1 MGTKRITCKFC
12 GEYIKSYDLYVS
24 HIESSHSESIPQD
37 MTAWR
42 FVYYL
47 KTGKTHGS
55 CIICKNDTEWN
66 EKTHKYH
73 RFCNNPKCKEKYV
86 ETFQNRMIG
95 KYGKVN
101 LLNDPEQ
108 QKKMLANRKIS
119 GVYTWRDYVHET
131 PYTGTYELSFLKF
144 LDEIM
149 EFNPEDVI
157 GPSPHTYYY
166 IYEGQKHFYIP
177 DFFIPSLNLEIEIKE
192 GTNNHPKIQ
201 AVDKVKERLKDEVMK
216 SNSNSFNYI
225 KIIEKNN
232 FRFIEF
238 LDEAKKRFLNGDKRP
253 IVMCESVEDNLFD
266 DLITENKIINDKD
279 IYYNKDK
286 FDSGEINLCFITG
299 LSGSGKT
306 TMGKTMQSGNIEVYE
321 LDDIISNWNFSDANL
336 KEYGSLVYSFFKG
349 PGKMYRYTSYDEW
362 MNDSKWD
369 NPTNPYANSY
379 EAMIIKDFIKYAKLY
394 ANSHKNIKF
403 VLEGVWVFYFIDP
416 KELDNCSVYIKGTSV
431 LISFIRSAKRDC
443 QDANSNME
451 KFGSFIKMVTSI
463 GRIKGYLSNE
473 KRLLRF
479 YEYFAS
485 KVINESLIN
494 ESLEDV
500 SGIIFGKR
508 KLFQDEYIT
517 LYHGT
522 DLKDLK
528 RVVPNSYNMGLK
540 NAKPKMSSFWFNN
553 IEYAISFAT
562 MTFIETNLN
571 MATLLDNDMKV
582 LVRNE
587 YKTKI
592 ISAIRGNKS
601 YVYEKTIESSYV
613 GYGHE
618 GIFPEYTLDIPV
630 KPDHCY
636 IINDVHMMNTIKF
649 VSEDYIKSTID
660 KYKNGKMIFNSNVLQ
675 QKIDKL
681 LYYKNDNNRASKI
694 KKAKAYKSSFDDI
707 VAFNKMLNEYEYII
721 PNKGNIITRVTL
733 ESWNKYYL
741 LTPSEFEK
749 YHGGICWDYVVYETF
764 YFKKYFSGVKFETYF
779 QVVDDGKNYPS
790 HTFLIF
796 EYNNKYYWFESSW
809 KPEAGI
815 YGFNTKNDAINYA
828 MNKLK
833 LDDDYNRYICIYNA
847 LDKKMFGMNCD
858 QYMNYMWDKVKPYKY
873 SGIIKNPVISIKNKI
888 QLPITESVED
898 NLFDELITENIGDK
912 YIRITYNGNGIYQE
926 FKENVSFNVWKEF
939 KNSNATKWL
948 PIPPAYEGNYKSY
961 FTIKGYKMFMK
972 ETYPFIIK
980 YLDKNK
986 IKVEEIH
993 FNDSPNVVYKDEFQI
1008 VVDGNSDIITE
1019 SNKSHL
1025 YHISNRQNIK
1035 TINPSIPNNFM
1046 TKNNYEEN
1054 KTKRVCFA
1062 PSIEQCLMGLSR
1074 NCEGEEFYVYIPVKH
1089 YKTYSPNIKDLPD
1102 SGITGEIWI
1111 KEPVDVI
1118 CLGKIKVLDTN
1129 KSPGKL
1135 YTYGN
1140 GKTAELYAFDYKW
1153 IERYKQKESQER
1165 TKNYIRDE
1173 QKVVTESVDDVTN
1186 KPIIKTKN
1194 TYMIKNDKGTIISKL
1209 SYYEY
1214 KVKNFD
1220 WILMANLGT
1229 NPEYRGRGLAT
1240 KLINELYS
1248 DITKNTNKG
1257 LYLFVKSDNRTAIR
1271 LYTKLNFKKVKNY
1284 TLKDGEYIIMAKGNA
1299 DMSQFDKMNFS

>member
-12 GEYIKSYDLYVS
+12 GEYMKSYDSYVS

-55 CIICKNDTEWN
+55 CIICKNETEWN

-119 GVYTWRDYVHET
+119 GVYIWRDHVHET

-157 GPSPHTYYY
+157 GPSPHTYFY

-266 DLITENKIINDKD
+266 
-279 IYYNKDK
+279 
-286 FDSGEINLCFITG
+286 
-299 LSGSGKT
+299 
-306 TMGKTMQSGNIEVYE
+306 
-321 LDDIISNWNFSDANL
+321 
-336 KEYGSLVYSFFKG
+336 
-349 PGKMYRYTSYDEW
+349 
-362 MNDSKWD
+362 
-369 NPTNPYANSY
+369 
-379 EAMIIKDFIKYAKLY
+379 
-394 ANSHKNIKF
+394 
-403 VLEGVWVFYFIDP
+403 
-416 KELDNCSVYIKGTSV
+416 
-431 LISFIRSAKRDC
+431 
-443 QDANSNME
+443 
-451 KFGSFIKMVTSI
+451 
-463 GRIKGYLSNE
+463 
-473 KRLLRF
+473 
-479 YEYFAS
+479 
-485 KVINESLIN
+485 
-494 ESLEDV
+494 
-500 SGIIFGKR
+500 
-508 KLFQDEYIT
+508 
-517 LYHGT
+517 
-522 DLKDLK
+522 
-528 RVVPNSYNMGLK
+528 
-540 NAKPKMSSFWFNN
+540 
-553 IEYAISFAT
+553 
-562 MTFIETNLN
+562 
-571 MATLLDNDMKV
+571 
-582 LVRNE
+582 
-587 YKTKI
+587 
-592 ISAIRGNKS
+592 
-601 YVYEKTIESSYV
+601 
-613 GYGHE
+613 
-618 GIFPEYTLDIPV
+618 
-630 KPDHCY
+630 
-636 IINDVHMMNTIKF
+636 
-649 VSEDYIKSTID
+649 
-660 KYKNGKMIFNSNVLQ
+660 
-675 QKIDKL
+675 
-681 LYYKNDNNRASKI
+681 
-694 KKAKAYKSSFDDI
+694 
-707 VAFNKMLNEYEYII
+707 
-721 PNKGNIITRVTL
+721 
-733 ESWNKYYL
+733 
-741 LTPSEFEK
+741 
-749 YHGGICWDYVVYETF
+749 
-764 YFKKYFSGVKFETYF
+764 
-779 QVVDDGKNYPS
+779 
-790 HTFLIF
+790 
-796 EYNNKYYWFESSW
+796 
-809 KPEAGI
+809 
-815 YGFNTKNDAINYA
+815 
-828 MNKLK
+828 
-833 LDDDYNRYICIYNA
+833 
-847 LDKKMFGMNCD
+847 
-858 QYMNYMWDKVKPYKY
+858 
-873 SGIIKNPVISIKNKI
+873 
-888 QLPITESVED
+888 
-898 NLFDELITENIGDK
+898 ELITENIGDK

-948 PIPPAYEGNYKSY
+948 PIPPIYEGNYKSY

-1019 SNKSHL
+1019 NKIINDKDIYYNKDKFDSGEINLCFITGHSGSGKSTMGRDMESDRIEHYDLDDVISNWNFSDSNLKEYGDLIYSFFRGFGKKYRYTSRKDWDNDPTWDNKNPYKDAYEISIIKDFIKYTKYYVNSHKNIKFVIEGVWIFHFIEPKEIDNYAVYIKGTSQTISSIRAAKRDSEGYNKFKKSIDFTKQITSPGRTKKYIHDEQKVVKFRNYFKDKIKKQKIITETVEDNLFDELITENNKFHL

-1062 PSIEQCLMGLSR
+1062 PSIDQCLMGLSR
-1074 NCEGEEFYVYIPVKH
+1074 NCEGEEFYIYTPTKD
-1089 YKTYSPNIKDLPD
+1089 YKTYSPNIKDVPD

-1140 GKTAELYAFDYKW
+1140 GQTAELYAFDYKW
-1153 IERYKQKESQER
+1153 IEKYKQKESPER

-1209 SYYEY
+1209 NYYEY

-1220 WILMANLGT
+1220 WILMADLDT
-1229 NPEYRGRGLAT
+1229 KPDYRGRGLAT

-1284 TLKDGEYIIMAKGNA
+1284 TLEDGEYIIMAKGNA

>member
-12 GEYIKSYDLYVS
+12 GEYMKSYDLYVS
-24 HIESSHSESIPQD
+24 HIESSHSEFIPQD

-119 GVYTWRDYVHET
+119 GVYTWRDHVHET

-279 IYYNKDK
+279 IYYN
-286 FDSGEINLCFITG
+286 
-299 LSGSGKT
+299 
-306 TMGKTMQSGNIEVYE
+306 
-321 LDDIISNWNFSDANL
+321 
-336 KEYGSLVYSFFKG
+336 
-349 PGKMYRYTSYDEW
+349 
-362 MNDSKWD
+362 
-369 NPTNPYANSY
+369 
-379 EAMIIKDFIKYAKLY
+379 
-394 ANSHKNIKF
+394 
-403 VLEGVWVFYFIDP
+403 
-416 KELDNCSVYIKGTSV
+416 
-431 LISFIRSAKRDC
+431 
-443 QDANSNME
+443 
-451 KFGSFIKMVTSI
+451 
-463 GRIKGYLSNE
+463 
-473 KRLLRF
+473 
-479 YEYFAS
+479 
-485 KVINESLIN
+485 
-494 ESLEDV
+494 
-500 SGIIFGKR
+500 
-508 KLFQDEYIT
+508 
-517 LYHGT
+517 
-522 DLKDLK
+522 
-528 RVVPNSYNMGLK
+528 
-540 NAKPKMSSFWFNN
+540 
-553 IEYAISFAT
+553 
-562 MTFIETNLN
+562 
-571 MATLLDNDMKV
+571 
-582 LVRNE
+582 
-587 YKTKI
+587 
-592 ISAIRGNKS
+592 
-601 YVYEKTIESSYV
+601 
-613 GYGHE
+613 
-618 GIFPEYTLDIPV
+618 
-630 KPDHCY
+630 
-636 IINDVHMMNTIKF
+636 
-649 VSEDYIKSTID
+649 
-660 KYKNGKMIFNSNVLQ
+660 
-675 QKIDKL
+675 
-681 LYYKNDNNRASKI
+681 
-694 KKAKAYKSSFDDI
+694 FDDI
-707 VAFNKMLNEYEYII
+707 VAFNNMLNEYEYII

-749 YHGGICWDYVVYETF
+749 YHGGICWDYVAYETF

-828 MNKLK
+828 MDKLK
-833 LDDDYNRYICIYNA
+833 LDDEYNRYICIYNA

-898 NLFDELITENIGDK
+898 NLFDELITEN
-912 YIRITYNGNGIYQE
+912 
-926 FKENVSFNVWKEF
+926 
-939 KNSNATKWL
+939 
-948 PIPPAYEGNYKSY
+948 
-961 FTIKGYKMFMK
+961 
-972 ETYPFIIK
+972 
-980 YLDKNK
+980 NK
-986 IKVEEIH
+986 
-993 FNDSPNVVYKDEFQI
+993 F
-1008 VVDGNSDIITE
+1008 
-1019 SNKSHL
+1019 HL

-1062 PSIEQCLMGLSR
+1062 PSIDQCLMGLSR

-1089 YKTYSPNIKDLPD
+1089 YKTYSPNIKDVPD

-1153 IERYKQKESQER
+1153 IERYKQKESPER

-1220 WILMANLGT
+1220 WILIANLAT

>member
-12 GEYIKSYDLYVS
+12 GEYMKSYDLYVS

-55 CIICKNDTEWN
+55 CIICKKDTEWN

-86 ETFQNRMIG
+86 ETFRNRMIG

-119 GVYTWRDYVHET
+119 GVYTWRDHVHET

-144 LDEIM
+144 LDEVL

-166 IYEGQKHFYIP
+166 IYEGKKHFYIP

-266 DLITENKIINDKD
+266 
-279 IYYNKDK
+279 
-286 FDSGEINLCFITG
+286 
-299 LSGSGKT
+299 
-306 TMGKTMQSGNIEVYE
+306 
-321 LDDIISNWNFSDANL
+321 
-336 KEYGSLVYSFFKG
+336 
-349 PGKMYRYTSYDEW
+349 
-362 MNDSKWD
+362 
-369 NPTNPYANSY
+369 
-379 EAMIIKDFIKYAKLY
+379 
-394 ANSHKNIKF
+394 
-403 VLEGVWVFYFIDP
+403 
-416 KELDNCSVYIKGTSV
+416 
-431 LISFIRSAKRDC
+431 
-443 QDANSNME
+443 
-451 KFGSFIKMVTSI
+451 
-463 GRIKGYLSNE
+463 
-473 KRLLRF
+473 
-479 YEYFAS
+479 
-485 KVINESLIN
+485 
-494 ESLEDV
+494 
-500 SGIIFGKR
+500 
-508 KLFQDEYIT
+508 
-517 LYHGT
+517 
-522 DLKDLK
+522 
-528 RVVPNSYNMGLK
+528 
-540 NAKPKMSSFWFNN
+540 
-553 IEYAISFAT
+553 
-562 MTFIETNLN
+562 
-571 MATLLDNDMKV
+571 
-582 LVRNE
+582 
-587 YKTKI
+587 
-592 ISAIRGNKS
+592 
-601 YVYEKTIESSYV
+601 
-613 GYGHE
+613 
-618 GIFPEYTLDIPV
+618 
-630 KPDHCY
+630 
-636 IINDVHMMNTIKF
+636 
-649 VSEDYIKSTID
+649 
-660 KYKNGKMIFNSNVLQ
+660 
-675 QKIDKL
+675 
-681 LYYKNDNNRASKI
+681 
-694 KKAKAYKSSFDDI
+694 
-707 VAFNKMLNEYEYII
+707 
-721 PNKGNIITRVTL
+721 
-733 ESWNKYYL
+733 
-741 LTPSEFEK
+741 
-749 YHGGICWDYVVYETF
+749 
-764 YFKKYFSGVKFETYF
+764 
-779 QVVDDGKNYPS
+779 
-790 HTFLIF
+790 
-796 EYNNKYYWFESSW
+796 
-809 KPEAGI
+809 
-815 YGFNTKNDAINYA
+815 
-828 MNKLK
+828 
-833 LDDDYNRYICIYNA
+833 
-847 LDKKMFGMNCD
+847 
-858 QYMNYMWDKVKPYKY
+858 
-873 SGIIKNPVISIKNKI
+873 
-888 QLPITESVED
+888 
-898 NLFDELITENIGDK
+898 ELITENIGDK

-948 PIPPAYEGNYKSY
+948 PIPPAYERNYKSY

-1074 NCEGEEFYVYIPVKH
+1074 NCEGEEFYVYTPIKD
-1089 YKTYSPNIKDLPD
+1089 YKTYSPNIKDVPD

-1118 CLGKIKVLDTN
+1118 CIGKIKVLDTN
-1129 KSPGKL
+1129 KTPGKL

-1140 GKTAELYAFDYKW
+1140 GQTAELYAFDYKW
-1153 IERYKQKESQER
+1153 IEKYK
-1165 TKNYIRDE
+1165 
-1173 QKVVTESVDDVTN
+1173 
-1186 KPIIKTKN
+1186 
-1194 TYMIKNDKGTIISKL
+1194 
-1209 SYYEY
+1209 
-1214 KVKNFD
+1214 
-1220 WILMANLGT
+1220 
-1229 NPEYRGRGLAT
+1229 
-1240 KLINELYS
+1240 
-1248 DITKNTNKG
+1248 
-1257 LYLFVKSDNRTAIR
+1257 
-1271 LYTKLNFKKVKNY
+1271 
-1284 TLKDGEYIIMAKGNA
+1284 
-1299 DMSQFDKMNFS
+1299 

>member
-12 GEYIKSYDLYVS
+12 GEYMKSYDSYVS

-37 MTAWR
+37 MTTWR

-55 CIICKNDTEWN
+55 CIICKKDTEWN

-86 ETFQNRMIG
+86 ETFRNRMIG

-119 GVYTWRDYVHET
+119 GVYTWRDHVHET

-144 LDEIM
+144 LDETL

-166 IYEGQKHFYIP
+166 IYEGKKHFYIP

-266 DLITENKIINDKD
+266 ELITENKIISVD
-279 IYYNKDK
+279 
-286 FDSGEINLCFITG
+286 
-299 LSGSGKT
+299 
-306 TMGKTMQSGNIEVYE
+306 
-321 LDDIISNWNFSDANL
+321 DDIEI
-336 KEYGSLVYSFFKG
+336 
-349 PGKMYRYTSYDEW
+349 
-362 MNDSKWD
+362 
-369 NPTNPYANSY
+369 
-379 EAMIIKDFIKYAKLY
+379 
-394 ANSHKNIKF
+394 
-403 VLEGVWVFYFIDP
+403 LEENVV
-416 KELDNCSVYIKGTSV
+416 
-431 LISFIRSAKRDC
+431 
-443 QDANSNME
+443 
-451 KFGSFIKMVTSI
+451 
-463 GRIKGYLSNE
+463 
-473 KRLLRF
+473 
-479 YEYFAS
+479 
-485 KVINESLIN
+485 N
-494 ESLEDV
+494 ESLEDI
-500 SGIIFGKR
+500 SGIFFNKR
-508 KLFQDEYIT
+508 KLLQDKYIT

-528 RVVPNSYNMGLK
+528 RVVPNSYNIGLK

-553 IEYAISFAT
+553 LEYAISFAT

-636 IINDVHMMNTIKF
+636 IINDVHMMDTIKF

-675 QKIDKL
+675 QKINKL

-707 VAFNKMLNEYEYII
+707 VAFNNMLNEYEYII

-749 YHGGICWDYVVYETF
+749 YHGGICWDYVAYETF

-828 MNKLK
+828 MDKLK
-833 LDDDYNRYICIYNA
+833 LDDEYNRYICIYNA

-888 QLPITESVED
+888 QLPITESV
-898 NLFDELITENIGDK
+898 
-912 YIRITYNGNGIYQE
+912 
-926 FKENVSFNVWKEF
+926 
-939 KNSNATKWL
+939 
-948 PIPPAYEGNYKSY
+948 
-961 FTIKGYKMFMK
+961 
-972 ETYPFIIK
+972 
-980 YLDKNK
+980 
-986 IKVEEIH
+986 
-993 FNDSPNVVYKDEFQI
+993 
-1008 VVDGNSDIITE
+1008 
-1019 SNKSHL
+1019 
-1025 YHISNRQNIK
+1025 
-1035 TINPSIPNNFM
+1035 
-1046 TKNNYEEN
+1046 
-1054 KTKRVCFA
+1054 
-1062 PSIEQCLMGLSR
+1062 
-1074 NCEGEEFYVYIPVKH
+1074 
-1089 YKTYSPNIKDLPD
+1089 
-1102 SGITGEIWI
+1102 
-1111 KEPVDVI
+1111 
-1118 CLGKIKVLDTN
+1118 
-1129 KSPGKL
+1129 
-1135 YTYGN
+1135 
-1140 GKTAELYAFDYKW
+1140 
-1153 IERYKQKESQER
+1153 
-1165 TKNYIRDE
+1165 
-1173 QKVVTESVDDVTN
+1173 DDVTN

-1220 WILMANLGT
+1220 WILMSDLDT
-1229 NPEYRGRGLAT
+1229 KPDYRGKGLAT

-1248 DITKNTNKG
+1248 DISKNTNKG
-1257 LYLFVKSDNRTAIR
+1257 LYLFVKSDNHVAIK

>member
-12 GEYIKSYDLYVS
+12 GEYMKSYDLYVS
-24 HIESSHSESIPQD
+24 HIESSHLESIPQD

-55 CIICKNDTEWN
+55 CIICKKDTEWN

-86 ETFQNRMIG
+86 ETFRNRMIG

-119 GVYTWRDYVHET
+119 GVYIWRDHVHET

-144 LDEIM
+144 LDEVL

-177 DFFIPSLNLEIEIKE
+177 DFCIPSLNLEIEIKE

-253 IVMCESVEDNLFD
+253 IVMCETVEDNLFD
-266 DLITENKIINDKD
+266 ELITENKIINDKD

-379 EAMIIKDFIKYAKLY
+379 DAMIIKDFIKYAKLY

-416 KELDNCSVYIKGTSV
+416 KELDNFAVYIKGTSV

-485 KVINESLIN
+485 KVINESL
-494 ESLEDV
+494 EDV

-508 KLFQDEYIT
+508 KLFQDE
-517 LYHGT
+517 
-522 DLKDLK
+522 
-528 RVVPNSYNMGLK
+528 
-540 NAKPKMSSFWFNN
+540 
-553 IEYAISFAT
+553 
-562 MTFIETNLN
+562 
-571 MATLLDNDMKV
+571 
-582 LVRNE
+582 
-587 YKTKI
+587 
-592 ISAIRGNKS
+592 
-601 YVYEKTIESSYV
+601 
-613 GYGHE
+613 
-618 GIFPEYTLDIPV
+618 
-630 KPDHCY
+630 
-636 IINDVHMMNTIKF
+636 
-649 VSEDYIKSTID
+649 
-660 KYKNGKMIFNSNVLQ
+660 
-675 QKIDKL
+675 
-681 LYYKNDNNRASKI
+681 
-694 KKAKAYKSSFDDI
+694 
-707 VAFNKMLNEYEYII
+707 
-721 PNKGNIITRVTL
+721 
-733 ESWNKYYL
+733 
-741 LTPSEFEK
+741 
-749 YHGGICWDYVVYETF
+749 
-764 YFKKYFSGVKFETYF
+764 
-779 QVVDDGKNYPS
+779 
-790 HTFLIF
+790 
-796 EYNNKYYWFESSW
+796 
-809 KPEAGI
+809 
-815 YGFNTKNDAINYA
+815 
-828 MNKLK
+828 
-833 LDDDYNRYICIYNA
+833 
-847 LDKKMFGMNCD
+847 
-858 QYMNYMWDKVKPYKY
+858 
-873 SGIIKNPVISIKNKI
+873 
-888 QLPITESVED
+888 
-898 NLFDELITENIGDK
+898 LITEN
-912 YIRITYNGNGIYQE
+912 
-926 FKENVSFNVWKEF
+926 
-939 KNSNATKWL
+939 
-948 PIPPAYEGNYKSY
+948 
-961 FTIKGYKMFMK
+961 
-972 ETYPFIIK
+972 
-980 YLDKNK
+980 NK
-986 IKVEEIH
+986 
-993 FNDSPNVVYKDEFQI
+993 F
-1008 VVDGNSDIITE
+1008 
-1019 SNKSHL
+1019 HL

-1062 PSIEQCLMGLSR
+1062 PSIDQCLMGLSR
-1074 NCEGEEFYVYIPVKH
+1074 NCEGEEFYVYTPIKD
-1089 YKTYSPNIKDLPD
+1089 YKTYSPNIKDVPD

-1118 CLGKIKVLDTN
+1118 CIGKIKVLDTN
-1129 KSPGKL
+1129 RSPGKS

-1140 GKTAELYAFDYKW
+1140 EKTAELYAFDYKW
-1153 IERYKQKESQER
+1153 IEKYKQKESQ
-1165 TKNYIRDE
+1165 KII
-1173 QKVVTESVDDVTN
+1173 TESVDD
-1186 KPIIKTKN
+1186 
-1194 TYMIKNDKGTIISKL
+1194 DKFFL
-1209 SYYEY
+1209 
-1214 KVKNFD
+1214 
-1220 WILMANLGT
+1220 
-1229 NPEYRGRGLAT
+1229 
-1240 KLINELYS
+1240 
-1248 DITKNTNKG
+1248 
-1257 LYLFVKSDNRTAIR
+1257 R
-1271 LYTKLNFKKVKNY
+1271 L
-1284 TLKDGEYIIMAKGNA
+1284 E
-1299 DMSQFDKMNFS
+1299 

>member
-12 GEYIKSYDLYVS
+12 GEYMKSYDLYVS
-24 HIESSHSESIPQD
+24 HIESSHSEFIPQD

-55 CIICKNDTEWN
+55 CIICKNETEWN

-119 GVYTWRDYVHET
+119 GVYTWRDHVHET

-149 EFNPEDVI
+149 EFDPDDVI

-166 IYEGQKHFYIP
+166 IYEGKKHFYIP

-279 IYYNKDK
+279 IYYN
-286 FDSGEINLCFITG
+286 
-299 LSGSGKT
+299 
-306 TMGKTMQSGNIEVYE
+306 
-321 LDDIISNWNFSDANL
+321 
-336 KEYGSLVYSFFKG
+336 
-349 PGKMYRYTSYDEW
+349 
-362 MNDSKWD
+362 
-369 NPTNPYANSY
+369 
-379 EAMIIKDFIKYAKLY
+379 
-394 ANSHKNIKF
+394 
-403 VLEGVWVFYFIDP
+403 
-416 KELDNCSVYIKGTSV
+416 
-431 LISFIRSAKRDC
+431 
-443 QDANSNME
+443 
-451 KFGSFIKMVTSI
+451 
-463 GRIKGYLSNE
+463 
-473 KRLLRF
+473 
-479 YEYFAS
+479 
-485 KVINESLIN
+485 
-494 ESLEDV
+494 
-500 SGIIFGKR
+500 
-508 KLFQDEYIT
+508 
-517 LYHGT
+517 
-522 DLKDLK
+522 
-528 RVVPNSYNMGLK
+528 
-540 NAKPKMSSFWFNN
+540 
-553 IEYAISFAT
+553 
-562 MTFIETNLN
+562 
-571 MATLLDNDMKV
+571 
-582 LVRNE
+582 
-587 YKTKI
+587 
-592 ISAIRGNKS
+592 
-601 YVYEKTIESSYV
+601 
-613 GYGHE
+613 
-618 GIFPEYTLDIPV
+618 
-630 KPDHCY
+630 
-636 IINDVHMMNTIKF
+636 
-649 VSEDYIKSTID
+649 
-660 KYKNGKMIFNSNVLQ
+660 
-675 QKIDKL
+675 
-681 LYYKNDNNRASKI
+681 
-694 KKAKAYKSSFDDI
+694 FDDI

-828 MNKLK
+828 MDKLK
-833 LDDDYNRYICIYNA
+833 LDDEYNRYICIYDA

-1035 TINPSIPNNFM
+1035 TINPSIPINFM

-1089 YKTYSPNIKDLPD
+1089 YKTYSPNIKDVPD

-1153 IERYKQKESQER
+1153 IERYKQKESPER

-1173 QKVVTESVDDVTN
+1173 QKVVTESVDNVTN

-1209 SYYEY
+1209 NYYEY

-1220 WILMANLGT
+1220 WILMADLDT
-1229 NPEYRGRGLAT
+1229 KPDYRGRGLAT

-1284 TLKDGEYIIMAKGNA
+1284 TLEDGEYIIMAKGNA

>member
-12 GEYIKSYDLYVS
+12 GEYMKSYDSYVS

-55 CIICKNDTEWN
+55 CIICKKDTEWN

-86 ETFQNRMIG
+86 ETFRNRMIG

-119 GVYTWRDYVHET
+119 GVYTWRDHVHET

-144 LDEIM
+144 LDEVL

-279 IYYNKDK
+279 IYYN
-286 FDSGEINLCFITG
+286 
-299 LSGSGKT
+299 
-306 TMGKTMQSGNIEVYE
+306 
-321 LDDIISNWNFSDANL
+321 
-336 KEYGSLVYSFFKG
+336 
-349 PGKMYRYTSYDEW
+349 
-362 MNDSKWD
+362 
-369 NPTNPYANSY
+369 
-379 EAMIIKDFIKYAKLY
+379 
-394 ANSHKNIKF
+394 
-403 VLEGVWVFYFIDP
+403 
-416 KELDNCSVYIKGTSV
+416 
-431 LISFIRSAKRDC
+431 
-443 QDANSNME
+443 
-451 KFGSFIKMVTSI
+451 
-463 GRIKGYLSNE
+463 
-473 KRLLRF
+473 
-479 YEYFAS
+479 
-485 KVINESLIN
+485 
-494 ESLEDV
+494 
-500 SGIIFGKR
+500 
-508 KLFQDEYIT
+508 
-517 LYHGT
+517 
-522 DLKDLK
+522 
-528 RVVPNSYNMGLK
+528 
-540 NAKPKMSSFWFNN
+540 
-553 IEYAISFAT
+553 
-562 MTFIETNLN
+562 
-571 MATLLDNDMKV
+571 
-582 LVRNE
+582 
-587 YKTKI
+587 
-592 ISAIRGNKS
+592 
-601 YVYEKTIESSYV
+601 
-613 GYGHE
+613 
-618 GIFPEYTLDIPV
+618 
-630 KPDHCY
+630 
-636 IINDVHMMNTIKF
+636 
-649 VSEDYIKSTID
+649 
-660 KYKNGKMIFNSNVLQ
+660 
-675 QKIDKL
+675 
-681 LYYKNDNNRASKI
+681 
-694 KKAKAYKSSFDDI
+694 FDDI

-749 YHGGICWDYVVYETF
+749 YHGGVCWDYVVYETF

-779 QVVDDGKNYPS
+779 QVVDDGKIYPS

-828 MNKLK
+828 MDKLK
-833 LDDDYNRYICIYNA
+833 LDDEYNRYICIYNA

-1074 NCEGEEFYVYIPVKH
+1074 NCEGEEFYVYIPIKD
-1089 YKTYSPNIKDLPD
+1089 YKTYSPNIKDVPD
-1102 SGITGEIWI
+1102 SGITEEIWI

-1118 CLGKIKVLDTN
+1118 CIGKIKVLDTN
-1129 KSPGKL
+1129 KTPGKL

-1140 GKTAELYAFDYKW
+1140 GQTAELYAFDYKW
-1153 IERYKQKESQER
+1153 IEKYK
-1165 TKNYIRDE
+1165 
-1173 QKVVTESVDDVTN
+1173 
-1186 KPIIKTKN
+1186 
-1194 TYMIKNDKGTIISKL
+1194 
-1209 SYYEY
+1209 
-1214 KVKNFD
+1214 
-1220 WILMANLGT
+1220 
-1229 NPEYRGRGLAT
+1229 
-1240 KLINELYS
+1240 
-1248 DITKNTNKG
+1248 
-1257 LYLFVKSDNRTAIR
+1257 
-1271 LYTKLNFKKVKNY
+1271 
-1284 TLKDGEYIIMAKGNA
+1284 
-1299 DMSQFDKMNFS
+1299 